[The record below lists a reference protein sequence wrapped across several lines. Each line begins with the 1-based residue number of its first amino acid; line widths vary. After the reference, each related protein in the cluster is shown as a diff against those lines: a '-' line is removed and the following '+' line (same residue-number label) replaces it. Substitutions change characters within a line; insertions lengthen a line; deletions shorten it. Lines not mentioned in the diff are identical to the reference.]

1 MADQCQGYEMEQIG
15 FSLVNLELKTEVEY
29 WGDTPNQLRDLPEI
43 VILPTGD
50 HILAPKSGVEYDGF
64 MLVPRYFNPSEN
76 SSIVFSNNSIIV
88 NRPVQV
94 NRGPT
99 LEDLQQQLANIA
111 AQIAILSADKNN

>member
-1 MADQCQGYEMEQIG
+1 MEQIG